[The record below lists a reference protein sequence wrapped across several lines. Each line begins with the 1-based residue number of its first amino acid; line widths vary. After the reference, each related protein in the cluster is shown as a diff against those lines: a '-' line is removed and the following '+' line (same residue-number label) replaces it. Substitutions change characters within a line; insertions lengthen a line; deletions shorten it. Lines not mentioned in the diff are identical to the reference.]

1 ADPHTRQH
9 KPHSPHP
16 IDPLCLCLF
25 FFQAEDG
32 IRDRTVTGVQ
42 TCALPISESPS
53 STLLAPVHRSPEKMS
68 ELSWSRFPRPFLT
81 TSMNC
86 LWISSSIDC
95 AWRFCFS
102 STGENGSR
110 KALFSPEVRARR
122 STPSFSMVPVK
133 PQPSMI
139 TPIDPMMLALST

>member
-1 ADPHTRQH
+1 
-9 KPHSPHP
+9 
-16 IDPLCLCLF
+16 
-25 FFQAEDG
+25 
-32 IRDRTVTGVQ
+32 
-42 TCALPISESPS
+42 
-53 STLLAPVHRSPEKMS
+53 
-68 ELSWSRFPRPFLT
+68 
-81 TSMNC
+81 MNC

-139 TPIDPMMLALST
+139 TPIDPMMLAFVHVNFVGGGSDVVAARGADVLDHRIHGNVGVNSPQAADFIVDDSGLHRAAARRIDAQDHALGILVLERISGATR